1 MQDAQRRHGVLYRH
15 CRGWGSSHLLGDA
28 VKNLVVMR
36 NSVLVNLALLR
47 LNSVPLCTEQK
58 IVMLKLCAKHERTD
72 SHWIYTALETDA
84 RNLERVGFAPSDSR
98 NTVALRDTTL
108 AMSSS

>member
-1 MQDAQRRHGVLYRH
+1 
-15 CRGWGSSHLLGDA
+15 
-28 VKNLVVMR
+28 MR

-58 IVMLKLCAKHERTD
+58 IVMLRICANHEGRDT
-72 SHWIYTALETDA
+72 HWIYTTQETDA
-84 RNLERVGFAPSDSR
+84 RNRERMVFAPSESR